1 MTVSYIVNNYTLGA
15 KVRTSPAHKISNK
28 DRIDRNHTK
37 ITYTDLTQKEK
48 EFTDKLFAKKGK
60 VEEY

>member
-1 MTVSYIVNNYTLGA
+1 MTVQYIVNNYVLGS
-15 KVRTSPAHKISNK
+15 KVRTSPTHKIIDV

-37 ITYTDLTQKEK
+37 IIYNNLTQQEK
-48 EFTDKLFAKKGK
+48 EFTDKLLAQKGT

>member
-15 KVRTSPAHKISNK
+15 KVRTSPTHKILNR
-28 DRIDRNHTK
+28 DRIDRNHIK
-37 ITYTDLTQKEK
+37 ITYTDLTQQEK
-48 EFTDKLFAKKGK
+48 EFIDKLLAQKGT